1 MEITHTP
8 VLLGETLR
16 LLALCQKTAILSCMD
31 TTLSILS
38 PTNDWIFKLLFG
50 DERHKDNTIALLKS
64 FMELPE
70 EEFDISFMDTSL
82 KPEFDEDKTGIVDLK
97 IKTKSG
103 NIIDVEIQVN
113 PFPYLEKRISFYKSK
128 LIVEQIGEGERYDVI
143 RRVICV
149 CILDYPFFRKAEAYL
164 NRFRYYNPENG
175 LCFEGIPEEI
185 YMIEL
190 PKVPVESDG
199 RAVWDWLQFLRGKRK
214 EDFEMI
220 AEKNAEV
227 RGAVNTLYRIS
238 EDPEVRARMEYRE
251 KARRDH
257 ATLLHAAVQEG
268 EARGEARGRLLGEAQ
283 GEARSRAA
291 IARNM
296 KRRGQSVDQIAED
309 TGLSAEEIA
318 KL

>member
-1 MEITHTP
+1 M
-8 VLLGETLR
+8 
-16 LLALCQKTAILSCMD
+16 
-31 TTLSILS
+31 
-38 PTNDWIFKLLFG
+38 
-50 DERHKDNTIALLKS
+50 
-64 FMELPE
+64 
-70 EEFDISFMDTSL
+70 
-82 KPEFDEDKTGIVDLK
+82 
-97 IKTKSG
+97 
-103 NIIDVEIQVN
+103 
-113 PFPYLEKRISFYKSK
+113 
-128 LIVEQIGEGERYDVI
+128 
-143 RRVICV
+143 
-149 CILDYPFFRKAEAYL
+149 
-164 NRFRYYNPENG
+164 
-175 LCFEGIPEEI
+175 GIPEEI

-283 GEARSRAA
+283 GEAQGEARSRAA